1 MQIVVFLS
9 QANEFKGFHNIHAI
23 KCLQNC
29 HDFIAIKSSRSM
41 LSFSCDK
48 ENRKLCR
55 SYIIITDI
63 YHLTSSYELW
73 LATVQV
79 SSLLGYPLSV
89 IGYSVKRR
97 SAEGLALDLKA
108 EQINCNKQVE
118 TEKIS
123 DTNLFF
129 FKSLNFIFQ
138 KNYKFPINFYNP
150 ASDIM
155 TRKH

>member
-9 QANEFKGFHNIHAI
+9 QANESKGFHNFHAI
-23 KCLQNC
+23 KCLHNC
-29 HDFIAIKSSRSM
+29 HDFIATKSSRSM

-63 YHLTSSYELW
+63 YHLTSGYELW
-73 LATVQV
+73 LATAQV
-79 SSLLGYPLSV
+79 SSLLD
-89 IGYSVKRR
+89 YSLYGFWRGVK
-97 SAEGLALDLKA
+97 SALATKGLALDTR
-108 EQINCNKQVE
+108 QGHINCNKQVE

-138 KNYKFPINFYNP
+138 KKL
-150 ASDIM
+150 
-155 TRKH
+155 